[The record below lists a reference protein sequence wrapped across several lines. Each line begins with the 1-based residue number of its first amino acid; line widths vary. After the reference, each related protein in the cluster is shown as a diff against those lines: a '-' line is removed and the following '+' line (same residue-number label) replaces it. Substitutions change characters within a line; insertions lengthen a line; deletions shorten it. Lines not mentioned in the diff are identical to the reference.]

1 MIYCTHSNPK
11 EKENSKI
18 APLEM
23 AIDWRLRESESVRYQ
38 HNGDGLNEALY
49 HWATNWGISY
59 IHTHIHTLYIYTHIY
74 THYVY
79 IYVYIHIIYMSIYIY
94 VCMYI
99 YICDLVKVGV

>member
-23 AIDWRLRESESVRYQ
+23 AIDWRLLGESESVRYQ
-38 HNGDGLNEALY
+38 HNGDGSNEALY
-49 HWATNWGISY
+49 HIY
-59 IHTHIHTLYIYTHIY
+59 IHK
-74 THYVY
+74 
-79 IYVYIHIIYMSIYIY
+79 YIHIIYIC
-94 VCMYI
+94 VCLYI